1 MPEIK
6 TARDNRMARTA
17 LLYTPAQLDRLYH
30 AHVMLFG
37 LGGVGSYAAEALAR
51 VGIGKLTLVDADSV
65 VESNLNRQ
73 LCALTST
80 LGMPKAQVERA
91 RLMEI
96 NPDAEIV
103 AVEAFHLPD
112 SPVPIPA
119 DVDYVADAIDTIS
132 AKLDIAVTCER
143 RKLPL
148 IACMGMGNRYDPT
161 RIRVGDLFE
170 TSGDPLS
177 RVMRRELK
185 KRGVQALRCVYSTEL
200 AHKPEIEEPVQ
211 TGGRQAPG
219 SLPFVPSVAGL
230 YMAYEIVS
238 HLCGEAEPEKRP
250 DRG

>member
-1 MPEIK
+1 MPEGN
-6 TARDNRMARTA
+6 TARDRRMARMS
-17 LLYTPAQLDRLYH
+17 LLYTSAQLDRLVH

-51 VGIGKLTLVDADSV
+51 AGIGKLTLVDADCV

-91 RLMEI
+91 RLLDI

-103 AVEAFHLPD
+103 AIEAFHLPD
-112 SPVPIPA
+112 SPVSIPS
-119 DVDYVADAIDTIS
+119 DVDYVADAVDTVA
-132 AKLDIAVTCER
+132 AKLDIAVTCDR

-161 RIRVGDLFE
+161 RIRVGDLFG
-170 TSGDPLS
+170 TSNDPLS
-177 RVMRRELK
+177 RVMRRELR
-185 KRGVQALRCVYSTEL
+185 KRGVQALRCVYSTEP
-200 AHKPEIEEPVQ
+200 AHRLEVKESEQ
-211 TGGRQAPG
+211 KGGRQAPG

-230 YMAYEIVS
+230 YMAHEIVA
-238 HLCGEAEPEKRP
+238 HLCGAVEPEKRF
-250 DRG
+250 